1 MTVRVI
7 AFARIRE
14 LLGASESLLT
24 LPNAACVRDAWSA
37 LAQRTPALRE
47 LSPST
52 RIARN
57 GLLVPRDERLQ
68 DGDEIALLPPSG
80 GG

>member
-1 MTVRVI
+1 MTVRVL

-14 LLGASESLLT
+14 LLGAPESTIT
-24 LPNAACVRDAWSA
+24 LPDGARVCDAWSA
-37 LAQRTPALRE
+37 LTGRAPALEE
-47 LSPST
+47 LSSST
-52 RIARN
+52 RVARN